1 MKSPTSPQHKSS
13 FFLTLSFCILQLTLA
28 LAQTEPLTVVD
39 ELPSFPG
46 GIPALK
52 RYLDTNLDFPLVAD
66 LAEER
71 LVIVEFVINADGKPL
86 DPKIIWGQNDTANT
100 AAKKLISAMPKW
112 FPGLNDDLPVS
123 TWVRLPI
130 TYYRPVIKGRI
141 ESDHAQI
148 SSEIRQSLYFDIDFP
163 GAVTKAT
170 FPGGA
175 LGLKT
180 YLAKNLQYPQI
191 AKENGVV
198 GSVLVRFTVSKN
210 GVPENFLVERG
221 IGSGCDEEAIRLLKM
236 MPPWKPATLDGEP
249 IAAKQ
254 MIYVPF
260 KLEEDEFADVY
271 KMVDEM
277 PSFPDGQA
285 ALLRYL
291 AENIDYPQIAKEN
304 GVVGFVVVQ
313 MIVEK
318 DGSLSNLKVVKG
330 IGAGCDEEALRIIR
344 LMPKWK
350 PGFQN
355 GQAVRV
361 QFNLPIRFKLDN

>member
-1 MKSPTSPQHKSS
+1 MKSSTNPQYKSS

-28 LAQTEPLTVVD
+28 FAQTDPLTVVD
-39 ELPSFPG
+39 ELPGFPG

-71 LVIVEFVINADGKPL
+71 LVIVEFVVNADGKPL

-210 GVPENFLVERG
+210 GAPENFLVERG
-221 IGSGCDEEAIRLLKM
+221 IGAGCDEEAIRLLKM

-260 KLEEDEFADVY
+260 ELEVNEFADVY
-271 KMVDEM
+271 KVVDEM

-291 AENIDYPQIAKEN
+291 AENIDYPTDAKEKEIQ
-304 GVVGFVVVQ
+304 GMVAIGF
-313 MIVEK
+313 IVEK
-318 DGSLSNLKVVKG
+318 DGSLSHLKVAKG
-330 IGAGCDEEALRIIR
+330 ITKSCDDEALRVIS
-344 LMPKWK
+344 LMPPWV
-350 PGFQN
+350 PGKLK

-361 QFNLPIRFKLDN
+361 FFNLPIRFRLE